1 MRKAQIQQAVREHL
15 AMIGYGAGDY
25 GWPKRGRLSI
35 LVNANAILRGDAK
48 TDSPMPGAYLEL
60 RLPGGMSRKKLLAE
74 LANLPTK
81 GLARPVARA
90 PSASKAMQT

>member
-1 MRKAQIQQAVREHL
+1 
-15 AMIGYGAGDY
+15 MIGYGAGDY

-48 TDSPMPGAYLEL
+48 TDNPMPGAYLEL
-60 RLPGGMSRKKLLAE
+60 RVVAGMSRKRIAE
-74 LANLPTK
+74 ILGSIPKK

-90 PSASKAMQT
+90 PSVSNEMQMELV